1 VRSVGIEEEFVLV
14 DPDTAAA
21 AAVASTVLRID
32 KAERETAGAPDDEGG
47 ELTSELHREQLE
59 TGTRPSHTL
68 DELRAEVVDRRA
80 DARRIAESA
89 SVVPVALATYPLAVE
104 PTVSPGARTRR
115 IVERFGRT
123 AHEQLMCGC
132 HVHVGVASADEG
144 VAVLDRMRPWLAVLA
159 ALSVNSPFWNGEDSN
174 YASYRSQVWSR
185 WPSAGPYSLFGTAER
200 YTEVERAMLGTGTL
214 LDEGMVYFDA
224 RLSRRHPTVE
234 IRVAD
239 VCRDPDDAV
248 LVAALVRALVDTAAD
263 EWRAGIGP
271 DPVPTE
277 VLRLAAWRAGRSGMT
292 GELVRPGTWE
302 PAPARSVVDDLVAHV
317 GPALSAAGDL
327 DVVTELIDAVTRRG
341 TGAER
346 QRAVH
351 ARTQDLRS
359 VVLDAADA
367 THLVTT

>member
-1 VRSVGIEEEFVLV
+1 MRSVGIEEEFVLV

-32 KAERETAGAPDDEGG
+32 KAGRGASGAPDGDGG
-47 ELTSELHREQLE
+47 ELSSELHREQLE
-59 TGTRPSHTL
+59 TGTRPCHGL

-80 DARRIAESA
+80 DARRAAASA
-89 SVVPVALATYPLAVE
+89 GVVPVALATYPLAVD

-123 AHEQLMCGC
+123 AHEQLTCGC
-132 HVHVGVASADEG
+132 HVHVGVGSADEG

-159 ALSVNSPFWNGEDSN
+159 ALSVNSPFWNGEDSA

-185 WPSAGPYSLFGTAER
+185 WPSAEPFSLFGTAER
-200 YTEVERAMLGTGTL
+200 YSEVERTMLGTGTL

-248 LVAALVRALVDTAAD
+248 LVAALGRALVDTAAD
-263 EWRAGIGP
+263 EWRAGVDP

-277 VLRLAAWRAGRSGMT
+277 VLRLAAWRAGRSGMG
-292 GELVRPGTWE
+292 GELVRPSTWA
-302 PAPARSVVDDLVAHV
+302 PAPARQVVDDLGAHV
-317 GPALSAAGDL
+317 EPALSAAGDL
-327 DVVTELIDAVTRRG
+327 DVVTGLLDAVVRRG
-341 TGAER
+341 TGADR

-351 ARTQDLRS
+351 ARTQDLRA

>member
-1 VRSVGIEEEFVLV
+1 MRSVGIEEEFVLV

-32 KAERETAGAPDDEGG
+32 EARRGASGPPADEGG

-59 TGTRPSHTL
+59 TGTRPSLTL
-68 DELRAEVVDRRA
+68 AELRAEVVARRA
-80 DARRIAESA
+80 DARRAAENA
-89 SVVPVALATYPLAVE
+89 GVVPVALATYPLAVD
-104 PTVSPGARTRR
+104 PTVSAGARTQR
-115 IVERFGRT
+115 ILERFGRT
-123 AHEQLMCGC
+123 AQEQLTCGC
-132 HVHVGVASADEG
+132 HVHVGVEGADEG

-159 ALSVNSPFWNGEDSN
+159 ALSVNSPFWDGKDSN

-185 WPSAGPYSLFGTAER
+185 WPSAGPFSLFGTAAR
-200 YTEVERAMLGTGTL
+200 YTEVERTLLGTGTL

-248 LVAALVRALVDTAAD
+248 LIAALARALVDTAAAQ
-263 EWRAGIGP
+263 WRAGVDP

-277 VLRLAAWRAGRSGMT
+277 VLRLAAWRAGRSGLA
-292 GELVRPGTWE
+292 GELVRPGVWV
-302 PAPARSVVDDLVAHV
+302 PAPARTVVDDLVAHV

-327 DVVTELIDAVTRRG
+327 DVVAGLLDAVVRRG

-346 QRAVH
+346 QRAVY
-351 ARTQDLRS
+351 ARTRDLRA